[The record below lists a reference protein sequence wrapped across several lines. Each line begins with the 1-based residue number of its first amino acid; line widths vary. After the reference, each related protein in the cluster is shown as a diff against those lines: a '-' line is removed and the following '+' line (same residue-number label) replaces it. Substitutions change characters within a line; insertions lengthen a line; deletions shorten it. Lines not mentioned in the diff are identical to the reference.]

1 MALDTGREDWTGT
14 PWHSTDVP
22 FMWSTV
28 AHHSPDAYAAHLSG
42 WHRTT
47 ELLSEHVSRMRA
59 YRDNLALA
67 WNPTRSPAAAVY
79 LARFDTDIANAQA
92 TLDASIANYAAYTA
106 ALNIVSEAQTALRP
120 IAEEYSANA
129 TSETSRQEMV
139 SASGGRAAAAAF
151 TAAPDTRGRQ
161 AELTGMARSVMYRA
175 SQELIEATAT
185 LQIAPKYQIRTPVFT
200 QSDQGLAP
208 PSIPT
213 VLPLQQAPQSQFDS
227 DLTTQ
232 KGKPGSSTIST
243 GPILSHTSP
252 LQRAPVSSSSQTNPA
267 QDSQHI
273 SANAPPG
280 TIGIPGWAPA
290 GKNIGNPV
298 SNGGG
303 HIIGF
308 PPSAVPRRTQTTNN
322 ASTKHPPGGAN
333 STFPLIPPIGSSRQ
347 LSDSSAP
354 HKDSD
359 NVWNSSTGVD
369 PIITSDAPPGSV
381 DPGPA
386 IGLDP

>member
-175 SQELIEATAT
+175 SQELIE
-185 LQIAPKYQIRTPVFT
+185 QP
-200 QSDQGLAP
+200 P
-208 PSIPT
+208 PSKSPRNIRFGLQSSHSPT
-213 VLPLQQAPQSQFDS
+213 RVSHHPQYRRSCPS
-227 DLTTQ
+227 NRLH
-232 KGKPGSSTIST
+232 
-243 GPILSHTSP
+243 SH
-252 LQRAPVSSSSQTNPA
+252 
-267 QDSQHI
+267 
-273 SANAPPG
+273 
-280 TIGIPGWAPA
+280 
-290 GKNIGNPV
+290 
-298 SNGGG
+298 
-303 HIIGF
+303 
-308 PPSAVPRRTQTTNN
+308 
-322 ASTKHPPGGAN
+322 N
-333 STFPLIPPIGSSRQ
+333 STVI
-347 LSDSSAP
+347 
-354 HKDSD
+354 
-359 NVWNSSTGVD
+359 
-369 PIITSDAPPGSV
+369 
-381 DPGPA
+381 
-386 IGLDP
+386 